1 MAEIQPSIF
10 KPQVHSDSTKYTYL
24 RHRLKNRGYNGW
36 GGAVVVYEISK
47 IFYNSSRNTGP
58 CLLLEKKHAACI
70 ICYNFNLFC
79 SDLLFHSY
87 FFCQYRICLKLKI
100 MCNGIYYNFLSK

>member
-70 ICYNFNLFC
+70 ISIILI
-79 SDLLFHSY
+79 
-87 FFCQYRICLKLKI
+87 FFVV
-100 MCNGIYYNFLSK
+100 IYYFIAIIFVNTGYV